1 MSEVEE
7 TIKRLTAYKGVE
19 KVVVINSEGI
29 PIRTFP
35 TTMEHMHA
43 VQFPALLQ
51 PLHTKARQMIKYL
64 DNTND
69 FVNMRIHSKKNEILV
84 FPDKDYT
91 LIVVQAST

>member
-1 MSEVEE
+1 
-7 TIKRLTAYKGVE
+7 
-19 KVVVINSEGI
+19 
-29 PIRTFP
+29 
-35 TTMEHMHA
+35 
-43 VQFPALLQ
+43 
-51 PLHTKARQMIKYL
+51 MIKYL